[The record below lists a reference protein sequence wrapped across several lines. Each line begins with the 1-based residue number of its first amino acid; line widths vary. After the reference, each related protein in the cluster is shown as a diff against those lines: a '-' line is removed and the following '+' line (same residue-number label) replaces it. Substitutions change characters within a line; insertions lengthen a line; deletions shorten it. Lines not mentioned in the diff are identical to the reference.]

1 MPDGLNDCMDVGKR
15 SAGRAPTVALEIPLA
30 WRRISPTGTDVDVEG
45 MRSATPEG
53 RTALIQV
60 LIIDD
65 SATVRFILRNRLCG
79 TGRFEV
85 VGEAA
90 NGRDGI
96 VQASNRKPDIIL
108 LDREM
113 PIMDGFQ
120 AIPHLVRSSP
130 RSLIIMLSA
139 GAGGG
144 SSRVS
149 AMAAEAIA
157 LGAHAYIEKRARP
170 GEVLRRIV
178 EVWDSAAS

>member
-1 MPDGLNDCMDVGKR
+1 MTDGLNDCLDVTEW
-15 SAGRAPTVALEIPLA
+15 SADAAPEVALEVSLGG
-30 WRRISPTGTDVDVEG
+30 WRISATGTDFDREAA
-45 MRSATPEG
+45 RSVVADSGTP
-53 RTALIQV
+53 LIQV

-65 SATVRFILRNRLCG
+65 SPTVRFILRNRLCG

-96 VQASNRKPDIIL
+96 EQAGNRQPDIVL

-120 AIPHLVRSSP
+120 AIPHLAHSSP

-139 GAGGG
+139 GAGA
-144 SSRVS
+144 SSPRAS
-149 AMAAEAIA
+149 ALAAEAIA
-157 LGAHAYIEKRARP
+157 LGAHAYIEKRART
-170 GEVLRRIV
+170 GEVLRRII